1 MKPLFSFGFH
11 NWQTDSLIFN
21 IQLPFWFIYLHA
33 IHFIQWQVIL
43 YEDKPDWFIPTQS
56 INWNWAILTLLATFA
71 CIKYDNIQNL
81 SLFYGINC
89 WSSYLTYSVFAAFY
103 FDLRVT
109 LSDQRQNMD
118 LEKNFAY
125 YRFQEFCLRIEL
137 NGVGLKLEISPQF

>member
-43 YEDKPDWFIPTQS
+43 NEDKVDWFIPTQS
-56 INWNWAILTLLATFA
+56 INWNWAILKLLATFISNVTIYKIWV
-71 CIKYDNIQNL
+71 C
-81 SLFYGINC
+81 FHGINC
-89 WSSYLTYSVFAAFY
+89 WSSYLTYPVYVAFY

-118 LEKNFAY
+118 LDKNFAY